1 MNSEKIQ
8 KLVGTGLLTALVVVI
23 YFLTMG
29 ITVGPFN
36 ITFALIPI
44 VVGAALYGWIAGG
57 WLGLVFGAMVLFTGG
72 ANAFLVINAPG
83 TIITVLVKGAASGIV
98 PGLILMAFDKH
109 DHHLASV
116 LATSVDPVLDSSKRE
131 LAPGLLYGALS
142 KRSRL
147 PATICAAAAA
157 PIANTGIFL
166 LGCLAFFMSTI
177 NEWAAGAGIE
187 NAGVY
192 MVTAFVGVNFLVELG
207 TNLLLSSVIVRI
219 VDIVKNK
226 LSATRKQGV

>member
-57 WLGLVFGAMVLFTGG
+57 WLGLVFGIMVLATGG
-72 ANAFLVINAPG
+72 ANAFLVINPAG
-83 TIITVLVKGAASGIV
+83 TVITVLLKGAAAGLI
-98 PGLILMAFDKH
+98 PGLIYHAIAKKNCW
-109 DHHLASV
+109 V
-116 LATSVDPVLDSSKRE
+116 
-131 LAPGLLYGALS
+131 
-142 KRSRL
+142 
-147 PATICAAAAA
+147 ATICAAAAA
-157 PIANTGIFL
+157 PIVNTGIFL
-166 LGCLAFFMSTI
+166 LGCLAFFMDTI
-177 NEWAAGAGIE
+177 NTWAEAAGIA

-219 VDIVKNK
+219 IDIVKNK
-226 LSATRKQGV
+226 LSARKAGI

>member
-57 WLGLVFGAMVLFTGG
+57 WLGLVFGIMVLATGG
-72 ANAFLVINAPG
+72 ANAFLVINPAG
-83 TIITVLVKGAASGIV
+83 TVITVLLKGAAAGLI
-98 PGLILMAFDKH
+98 PGLIYHAIAKKNCW
-109 DHHLASV
+109 V
-116 LATSVDPVLDSSKRE
+116 ATV
-131 LAPGLLYGALS
+131 
-142 KRSRL
+142 
-147 PATICAAAAA
+147 CAAAAA
-157 PIANTGIFL
+157 PIVNTGIFL

-226 LSATRKQGV
+226 LSARKAGI

>member
-1 MNSEKIQ
+1 MKSEKIH
-8 KLVGTGLLTALVVVI
+8 KLVGTGLLTALVVVV

-44 VVGAALYGWIAGG
+44 VVGAALYGWQAGG

-83 TIITVLVKGAASGIV
+83 TVITVLLKGAAAGVV
-98 PGLILMAFDKH
+98 PGII
-109 DHHLASV
+109 
-116 LATSVDPVLDSSKRE
+116 
-131 LAPGLLYGALS
+131 YQALE
-142 KRSRL
+142 KKNRWA
-147 PATICAAAAA
+147 ATICAAAAA
-157 PIANTGIFL
+157 PIVNTGIFL
-166 LGCLAFFMSTI
+166 LGCFAFFMDTLSL
-177 NEWAAGAGIE
+177 WAAGVGIE
-187 NAGVY
+187 NTVTY
-192 MVTAFVGVNFLVELG
+192 MMTAFVGVNFLVELG

-226 LSATRKQGV
+226 LSSSRKQGI

>member
-57 WLGLVFGAMVLFTGG
+57 WLGLVFGIMVLATGG
-72 ANAFLVINAPG
+72 ANAFLVINPAG
-83 TIITVLVKGAASGIV
+83 TVITVLLKGAAAGLI
-98 PGLILMAFDKH
+98 PGLIYHAIAKKNCW
-109 DHHLASV
+109 V
-116 LATSVDPVLDSSKRE
+116 ATV
-131 LAPGLLYGALS
+131 
-142 KRSRL
+142 
-147 PATICAAAAA
+147 CAAAAA
-157 PIANTGIFL
+157 PIVNTGIFL

-177 NEWAAGAGIE
+177 NEWAASAGIE

-226 LSATRKQGV
+226 LSARKAGI